1 MDNTE
6 ARRLADAVAEA
17 MYDKNAKDV
26 LMIETTEVS
35 SIADFFVICTADSE
49 TQVKAIADHL
59 DADLKERGA
68 RPLRKEGLRALKWVL
83 VDYGDVVAHVFKRD
97 AREFYNL
104 EKLWA
109 DAPIHEIE
117 DPALANRRE
126 RIDES
131 DE

>member
-6 ARRLADAVAEA
+6 TRRLADAVAEA
-17 MYDKNAKDV
+17 MYDKNAKNV
-26 LMIETTEVS
+26 VMIETTDVS
-35 SIADFFVICTADSE
+35 SIADFFVICSADSE

-59 DADLKERGA
+59 DSDLKEQGA

-117 DPALANRRE
+117 DPALVRSRE
-126 RIDES
+126 RTGES
-131 DE
+131 DA